1 MCQDHASDVNSGH
14 THHEHADIHLH
25 EHKHGN
31 VVHKHPHYHPPTH
44 GKEQPDELGQGH
56 QHSHTYS
63 FEVYAYADSPIHRL
77 DARTKTIAFI
87 GLIFAV
93 VLTPASE
100 VARLAFF
107 AALIGVLYTISGV
120 SLGFGLRRSLIVL
133 PFVLFAGIFLVFM
146 PDKPH
151 PQFYNLGFARY
162 AITHGGLYIFFNA
175 LIKSWLSV
183 LTAILL
189 YSTTPFPKFVKGLEM
204 MRAPKVITMLFSF
217 LYRFMWVLTD
227 EVKRMLRARD
237 ARAFGGG
244 RIWHLKI
251 IGQMVGSLF
260 IRSYE
265 RAERVYAAMVSRGYS
280 GTIITLDTPALSV
293 QDALFGVVFVAAVAT
308 ILVIRF

>member
-1 MCQDHASDVNSGH
+1 MCDEH
-14 THHEHADIHLH
+14 TGNGGVAHHDHADIHLH

-31 VVHKHPHYHPPTH
+31 VLHKHPHYHPSTH
-44 GKEQPDELGQGH
+44 GQEQPDEKAH

-63 FEVYAYADSPIHRL
+63 FEVYAYADSHIHRL
-77 DARTKTIAFI
+77 DARTKTIALI
-87 GLIFAV
+87 GLIFAI

-100 VARLAFF
+100 VVRFAFF
-107 AALIGVLYTISGV
+107 AALIGALYLVSGV
-120 SLGFGLRRSLIVL
+120 SLGFGLKRSFIAV

-151 PQFYNLGFARY
+151 PQFYNLGFTRA

-175 LIKSWLSV
+175 LVKSWLSV
-183 LTAILL
+183 LTAIML

-204 MRAPKVITMLFSF
+204 MRMPKVITMLFSF
-217 LYRFMWVLTD
+217 MYRFMWVLTD

-244 RIWHLKI
+244 RIWHLKV

-280 GTIITLDTPALSV
+280 GTIITLDTPALAAR
-293 QDALFGVVFVAAVAT
+293 DALFGVVFLTLVVA
-308 ILVIRF
+308 ILAIRF